1 VNEQDKAFAR
11 KALEEKRLTIEQ
23 VQEIRAEVDRSGRPF
38 EEVAIARGL
47 LRAPKPAP
55 ISAPPP
61 PAPPAPVGPRVPAD
75 RKSPLEEAL
84 EKLLPSS
91 RFPRLY
97 FLLLVASFVIFAGL
111 LLLTVNKMQENSSK
125 EQDLAVEQSK
135 NITEAERKSAEAM
148 RGYQRS
154 VIEAR
159 EAHARQGLAKAREA
173 MARVDDR
180 MKTTSSSPDITL
192 ALNEAFVGYNTYLD
206 VLPDDA
212 DVRIERARTHQLRR
226 NYDLA
231 IADLERASQLKPD
244 RAAALRDQITQLRLL
259 IARTPK

>member
-1 VNEQDKAFAR
+1 MNEQDKAVAR

-23 VQEIRAEVDRSGRPF
+23 VEDVRAEVDRSGRSF
-38 EEVAIARGL
+38 EEVASSRGF

-55 ISAPPP
+55 P
-61 PAPPAPVGPRVPAD
+61 PAPPPARTAPAPVSPR
-75 RKSPLEEAL
+75 RSLLEDAL
-84 EKLLPSS
+84 EDLLPSS

-97 FLLLVASFVIFAGL
+97 AILLTASFVIFAGL
-111 LLLTVNKMQENSSK
+111 LVMTVSKMRENSSQ

-135 NITEAERKSAEAM
+135 NLTEADRKSAEAM

-154 VIEAR
+154 VIETR
-159 EAHARQGLAKAREA
+159 EASARQALAKAREA
-173 MARVDDR
+173 MARVDER
-180 MKTTSSSPDITL
+180 LKTAPTSPDLTL
-192 ALNEAFVGYNTYLD
+192 SLNDAFVGYNAYLE

-231 IADLERASQLKPD
+231 IADLERAAELVPD
-244 RAAALRDQITQLRLL
+244 RAPGLKDRIIQLRLL
-259 IARTPK
+259 LARTPK